1 MKDASLT
8 DKMSSSDGGG
18 GLNDYIKLG
27 YTPSENG
34 ASVSATLE
42 YSYDDWCIQQLA
54 EKIR

>member
-27 YTPSENG
+27 YTLQRTE
-34 ASVSATLE
+34 LLFL
-42 YSYDDWCIQQLA
+42 QH
-54 EKIR
+54 